1 MGGMAIVWTEEN
13 ASQERI
19 NTWTHGFGFAA
30 SVPAGI
36 TLIAA
41 SWQVSTLIV
50 AACVVYALS
59 LSLMYL
65 FSTLSHWVKE
75 PLLRHRVRSLDQ
87 GFVYT
92 LIAGTFTPFVC
103 AFLSGWLCAGMLAFV
118 WGAAG
123 TGFYSKVF
131 SKHRVNNMASLTY
144 LLLGWVPAMVLIGYV
159 PTGCFAMM
167 AVGGVIY
174 SLGVWFLQNDH
185 RSDYHHAIWHVAVIV
200 ASGWHYAAI
209 WVYAVSL

>member
-1 MGGMAIVWTEEN
+1 MAIVWTEEN
-13 ASQERI
+13 ASQERM
-19 NTWTHGFGFAA
+19 NTWTHGFGLAA
-30 SVPAGI
+30 SVPAGMV
-36 TLIAA
+36 LIAA
-41 SWQVSTLIV
+41 GWQKSTLIF
-50 AACVVYALS
+50 AACMVYALS
-59 LSLMYL
+59 LTLMYL

-75 PLLRHRVRSLDQ
+75 PLLRHRVRALDQ

-92 LIAGTFTPFVC
+92 LIAGTFTPFIC
-103 AFLSGWLCAGMLAFV
+103 AFLSGWLCVAMLAFV

-123 TGFYSKVF
+123 VGFYSKVF
-131 SKHRVNNMASLTY
+131 SKHRINNMASLTY
-144 LLLGWVPAMVLIGYV
+144 LLLGWVPAMVLFAYV

-209 WVYAVSL
+209 WIYAVSL